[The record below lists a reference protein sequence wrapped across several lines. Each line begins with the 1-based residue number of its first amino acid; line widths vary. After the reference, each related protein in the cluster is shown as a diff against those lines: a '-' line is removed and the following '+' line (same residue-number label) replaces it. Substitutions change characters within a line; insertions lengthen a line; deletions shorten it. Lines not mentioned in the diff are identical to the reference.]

1 MREKSCVEFDA
12 GIPACVVTR
21 ESSREHER
29 ASRRASRRADIKT
42 EKLASLNAF
51 ARRTGKGRVESRS
64 GLGNGC
70 TCLIVHHAAC
80 HPRCF
85 TARRTM
91 LCIHET
97 RRSLSPPGLRNL
109 WGIFSSNREMESASC
124 PFHARERER
133 ERERK
138 GDGSRD
144 RTLFATLT
152 GRNHRARGS
161 LRDYTSSRE
170 RKVNH

>member
-51 ARRTGKGRVESRS
+51 AWRTGKGRVESRS

-133 ERERK
+133 EREKRRWFARPNAFCDTHRSQSPRK
-138 GDGSRD
+138 R
-144 RTLFATLT
+144 
-152 GRNHRARGS
+152 
-161 LRDYTSSRE
+161 
-170 RKVNH
+170 